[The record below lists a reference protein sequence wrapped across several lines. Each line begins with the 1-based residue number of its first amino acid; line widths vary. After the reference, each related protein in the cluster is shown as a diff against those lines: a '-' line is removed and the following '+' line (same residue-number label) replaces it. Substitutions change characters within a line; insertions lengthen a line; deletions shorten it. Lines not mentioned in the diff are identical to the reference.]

1 MVNCDLSAQQNIFC
15 YYRKKSKNTSKNDL
29 LVNFLISFSI
39 IMRLYTKKTLNLRLN
54 VLKNIIYGEQTVKSN
69 KGNAR

>member
-15 YYRKKSKNTSKNDL
+15 YYRKKSKNDL

-39 IMRLYTKKTLNLRLN
+39 IMRLYTKKTLNLHLN

>member
-1 MVNCDLSAQQNIFC
+1 
-15 YYRKKSKNTSKNDL
+15 
-29 LVNFLISFSI
+29 
-39 IMRLYTKKTLNLRLN
+39 MRLYTKKTLNLHLN